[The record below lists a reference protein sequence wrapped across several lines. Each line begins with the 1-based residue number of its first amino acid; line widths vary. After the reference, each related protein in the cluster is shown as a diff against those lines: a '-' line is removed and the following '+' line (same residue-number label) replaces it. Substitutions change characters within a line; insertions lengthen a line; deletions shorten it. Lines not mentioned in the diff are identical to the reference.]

1 MVAAGFPGEKQ
12 SSAMCVDDLTMG
24 ELERIIEQP
33 ANWNAVNIRYD
44 RATFCKELA
53 AVRELRNEL
62 IALPRHPGCKG
73 IQTPQGLCRGRP
85 ARIPLGEQL
94 IGTAFSR

>member
-1 MVAAGFPGEKQ
+1 MAAAGFPGEKQ
-12 SSAMCVDDLTMG
+12 SSRMRVDDLTMG

-53 AVRELRNEL
+53 AVRELRNEV

-73 IQTPQGLCRGRP
+73 IQTPQGLCRGRS
-85 ARIPLGEQL
+85 ARI
-94 IGTAFSR
+94 SR

>member
-53 AVRELRNEL
+53 AVRELRNEVM
-62 IALPRHPGCKG
+62 HFGD
-73 IQTPQGLCRGRP
+73 TPDAKEFKRLKDFAAVVQRAYL
-85 ARIPLGEQL
+85 
-94 IGTAFSR
+94 SVSK